1 MKDIILSL
9 ALSMPLLILMIYPS
23 MKISDWLSKKYTIN
37 KSLDDK
43 LTVILTIVLSVVA
56 GSLLHL
62 T

>member
-1 MKDIILSL
+1 MIDIILSL

-23 MKISDWLSKKYTIN
+23 MKIADWLSSRYTIS

-43 LTVILTIVLSVVA
+43 LTIILTIILSIVI
-56 GSLLHL
+56 GSLLHF